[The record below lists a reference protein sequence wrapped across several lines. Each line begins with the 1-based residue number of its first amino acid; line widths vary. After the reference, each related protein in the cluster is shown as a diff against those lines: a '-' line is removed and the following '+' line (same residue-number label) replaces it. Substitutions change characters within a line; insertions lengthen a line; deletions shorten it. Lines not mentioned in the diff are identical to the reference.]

1 MAHHRLRPLP
11 SALVAAAHEEERSGW
26 LGGLDARVADAAD
39 RWGLEVGAPYEP
51 GGRTA
56 WVAPATGPQGER
68 WVLKV
73 AWPHDDGA
81 HEAPGLR
88 AWAGAGAV
96 LLHDAVELDGA
107 SVLLLERC
115 QPGAPLSAVADHEQD
130 VVVAGLLVRLWVA
143 APAGHAFPTLASMCD
158 RWADESE
165 RRWAAEDRPDL
176 DAGLVRAGLDL
187 LRTLPSE
194 GAAGGAV
201 LLATDLHAGNV
212 LAAERE
218 PWLAIDPKPHV
229 GDRHYD
235 VLQHLL
241 NQGERL
247 RADPAGLVRR
257 LADRCGLDTD
267 RLCTW
272 LFARCVQEAP
282 TWPGLAEVAARL
294 AP

>member
-1 MAHHRLRPLP
+1 MP
-11 SALVAAAHEEERSGW
+11 SALQAAALEEERADW
-26 LGGLDARVADAAD
+26 LGGLDAWVGEAAE

-81 HEAPGLR
+81 HEAAGLR
-88 AWAGAGAV
+88 AWDGAGAV
-96 LLHDAVELDGA
+96 RLERALDLDGA
-107 SVLLLERC
+107 GALLLERC
-115 QPGAPLSAVADHEQD
+115 EPGAPLSAVPGDEQD
-130 VVVAGLLVRLWVA
+130 VVVAGLLVRLWAVGLDGSGL
-143 APAGHAFPTLASMCD
+143 AGSAFPTLASMC
-158 RWADESE
+158 E
-165 RRWAAEDRPDL
+165 RWAAESEHRWARATGPEL
-176 DAGLVRAGLDL
+176 DPGLVRVGLERFRSL
-187 LRTLPSE
+187 SAEP
-194 GAAGGAV
+194 GPMA

-229 GDRHYD
+229 GDAHYD

-247 RADPAGLVRR
+247 RADPAGLARR
-257 LADRCGLDTD
+257 LADRCQLDGD
-267 RLCTW
+267 RLVTW

-282 TWPGLAEVAARL
+282 TWPGLAEVARRL

>member
-1 MAHHRLRPLP
+1 MP
-11 SALVAAAHEEERSGW
+11 SALQAAALEEERAGW
-26 LGGLDARVADAAD
+26 LGGLDAWVAEAAD

-56 WVAPATGPQGER
+56 WVAPATGPQGEC
-68 WVLKV
+68 WVLKI

-81 HEAPGLR
+81 HEAAGLR
-88 AWAGAGAV
+88 AWDGAGAV
-96 LLHDAVELDGA
+96 RLERALDLDGA
-107 SVLLLERC
+107 GALLLERC
-115 QPGAPLSAVADHEQD
+115 EPGAPLSAVPGDEQD
-130 VVVAGLLVRLWVA
+130 VVVAGLLVRLWAVGLDGSGL
-143 APAGHAFPTLASMCD
+143 AGPAFPTLASMC
-158 RWADESE
+158 E
-165 RRWAAEDRPDL
+165 RWAAESEHRWARATGPAL
-176 DAGLVRAGLDL
+176 DPGLVRVGLER
-187 LRTLPSE
+187 LRSLSAEPGLT
-194 GAAGGAV
+194 A

-229 GDRHYD
+229 GDPHYD

-247 RADPAGLVRR
+247 RADPAGLARR
-257 LADRCGLDTD
+257 LADRCRLDPD
-267 RLCTW
+267 RLVAW

-282 TWPGLAEVAARL
+282 TWPGLAEVARRL